1 MAAGIEEFVANVNR
15 HLDEILKNVTE
26 KEQQEIEAARQ
37 QETAYFSK
45 LENTRKTMILGSMR
59 EIILRKPDSSGLR
72 MLKRSRR
79 NMMSGWL

>member
-26 KEQQEIEAARQ
+26 QEQQEIEAARQ

-45 LENTRKTMILGSMR
+45 LEDAFKLSLIH
-59 EIILRKPDSSGLR
+59 I
-72 MLKRSRR
+72 
-79 NMMSGWL
+79 